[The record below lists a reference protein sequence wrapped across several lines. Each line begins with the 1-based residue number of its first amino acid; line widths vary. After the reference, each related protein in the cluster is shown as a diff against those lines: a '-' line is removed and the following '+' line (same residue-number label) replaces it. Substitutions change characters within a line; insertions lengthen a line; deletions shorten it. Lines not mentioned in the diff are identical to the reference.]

1 MITITSNKI
10 LTKSQLEMLNG
21 NKLYMTMLS
30 NKLIISEFRTES
42 KELEAMYD
50 CLNHTEGFVY
60 YELENVYGHG
70 TLEILFENPI
80 DMENYKVN
88 ISTILGLDKLSK

>member
-1 MITITSNKI
+1 
-10 LTKSQLEMLNG
+10 
-21 NKLYMTMLS
+21 
-30 NKLIISEFRTES
+30 
-42 KELEAMYD
+42 MYD
-50 CLNHTEGFVY
+50 CLNHTQGFVY